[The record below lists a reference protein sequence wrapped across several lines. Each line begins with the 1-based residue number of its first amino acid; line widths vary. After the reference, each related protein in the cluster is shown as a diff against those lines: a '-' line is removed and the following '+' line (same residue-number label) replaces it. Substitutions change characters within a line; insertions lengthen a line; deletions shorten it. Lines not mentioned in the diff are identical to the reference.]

1 MRTVRLSV
9 PTLALCLLASACA
22 QVAEANVRSAETLL
36 RGDSSDTARD
46 VSIAVLATTGVAGL
60 VLLGFLIDGSSPD
73 GTTEQVASRPPDP
86 GIVEHGWGLVRSGGR
101 ATWQACHAP
110 HHCGY
115 ERRSVDE
122 ADLVDAEPV
131 GTTYPVRADT
141 SSGPEVGV
149 LALRLKRPSGSVSP
163 R

>member
-1 MRTVRLSV
+1 MRFRASI
-9 PTLALCLLASACA
+9 LALSLLASGCA
-22 QVAEANVRSAETLL
+22 QVAEANIRSAETLI

-60 VLLGFLIDGSSPD
+60 VLLGFLIDGSSAD
-73 GTTEQVASRPPDP
+73 GTTEQLAAPPPEP

-115 ERRSVDE
+115 ERRSIDE

-149 LALRLKRPSGSVSP
+149 LALRLRRPSGAVAP

>member
-1 MRTVRLSV
+1 MRHTAH
-9 PTLALCLLASACA
+9 TLALCLLASGCA
-22 QVAEANVRSAETLL
+22 QVAEANIRSAETLI

-60 VLLGFLIDGSSPD
+60 VLLGFLIDGASPD
-73 GTTEQVASRPPDP
+73 GATEQVPAPPVDP

-115 ERRSVDE
+115 ERRTIDE

-131 GTTYPVRADT
+131 GITYPVRADT
-141 SSGPEVGV
+141 TSGPEVGV
-149 LALRLKRPSGSVSP
+149 LALRLRRPSTTAAP

>member
-1 MRTVRLSV
+1 MRRTAR
-9 PTLALCLLASACA
+9 TLALCLLASGCA
-22 QVAEANVRSAETLL
+22 QVAEANIRSAETLL
-36 RGDSSDTARD
+36 RDDSSETARN

-60 VLLGFLIDGSSPD
+60 FLLGFLIDGASPD
-73 GTTEQVASRPPDP
+73 GTLEVVPQRHVDP

-115 ERRSVDE
+115 ERRSIDE
-122 ADLVDAEPV
+122 ADLLDAEPV
-131 GTTYPVRADT
+131 GVTYPVRADT
-141 SSGPEVGV
+141 TSGPEVGV
-149 LALRLKRPSGSVSP
+149 LALRLRRPSTSAAA